1 MISVVIPAFNAG
13 RFLREA
19 IASVLAQGWP
29 ELEVLV
35 VDNASTDD
43 TATIARSFGAPVR
56 YLWSASPGQPPTTN
70 AGVRAARGDWLAF
83 LDADDLWSAGKLVRQ
98 VCEFEKHPELEALF
112 GHAVNFTGATPVA
125 GAHGA
130 ASMQATVP
138 GTLLVRRDAF
148 HRVGYFDENFT
159 IGSVMD
165 WYLRAREAGL
175 CMDILPDV
183 LLYRRVHED
192 NLGARH
198 KDRQADYV
206 HILKAALD
214 RQRKRGDGP
223 GE

>member
-1 MISVVIPAFNAG
+1 MISVVIPAFNAA
-13 RFLREA
+13 RYLREA

-43 TATIARSFGAPVR
+43 TAVIARSSGPPVQC
-56 YLWSASPGQPPTTN
+56 LWSTPQGQPPTTN
-70 AGVRAARGDWLAF
+70 AGIRAATGDWLAF
-83 LDADDLWSAGKLVRQ
+83 LDADDLWPAGKLVRQ
-98 VCEFEKHPELEALF
+98 VREFEEHPELEAVF
-112 GHAVNFTGATPVA
+112 GHAVNFSGATSIA
-125 GAHGA
+125 GAHVA
-130 ASMQATVP
+130 RSMPATVP

-148 HRVGYFDENFT
+148 DRVGYFDETFT
-159 IGSVMD
+159 LGSVMD
-165 WYLRAREAGL
+165 WYLRAREAGI
-175 CMDILPDV
+175 CMRILPEV

-206 HILKAALD
+206 HILKASLD
-214 RQRKRGDGP
+214 RQRKRVDGL